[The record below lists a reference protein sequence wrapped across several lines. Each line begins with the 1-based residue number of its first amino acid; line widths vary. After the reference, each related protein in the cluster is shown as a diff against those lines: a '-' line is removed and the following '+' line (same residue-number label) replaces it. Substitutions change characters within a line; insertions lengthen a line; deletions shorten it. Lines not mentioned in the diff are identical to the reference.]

1 MNKTLICNM
10 ALTPLGDSRIHDI
23 DDDTEESAVLCNLY
37 YDTIVDEVLRSHE
50 WNCALWYQ
58 SLAPLSSDDDD
69 YLLDDYEE
77 YEYQYSLPTAP
88 YCLRPLSIPEH
99 EDADYEIVGRYL
111 LCGLETVV
119 LKYITRIE
127 DPAQFDPLLVQA
139 IAYRLSAELAMRIAN
154 SKASR
159 DDMLRM
165 YEWQMNR
172 ARTIDGLESEE
183 PQTEEYAVRDAKDG

>member
-1 MNKTLICNM
+1 M

-23 DDDTEESAVLCNLY
+23 DDDTGEPAVLCNLY

-58 SLAPLSSDDDD
+58 SLATLSDDDDD

-77 YEYQYSLPTAP
+77 YGYQYSLPTDP

-99 EDADYEIVGRYL
+99 KDADYEIVGRYL
-111 LCGLETVV
+111 LCDLETVV
-119 LKYITRIE
+119 LKYIKRIE
-127 DPAQFDPLLVQA
+127 DPAQFDSLLVQA
-139 IAYRLSAELAMRIAN
+139 IAYRLAAELAMRMTN

-183 PQTEEYAVRDAKDG
+183 PQIEEYAVRDAKDG